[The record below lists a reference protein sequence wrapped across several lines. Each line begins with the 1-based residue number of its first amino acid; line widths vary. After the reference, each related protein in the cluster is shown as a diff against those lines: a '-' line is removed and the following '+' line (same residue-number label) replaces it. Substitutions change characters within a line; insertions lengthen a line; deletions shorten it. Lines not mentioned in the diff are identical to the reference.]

1 LSLPVLH
8 LLTLLSPD
16 ARSLTVSEGLG
27 VGEHL
32 PLIRDE
38 LGPLGLVQR
47 ARQARDGVVVRP
59 ALEPGEH
66 RKVDLVL
73 DVVGDLLALL
83 VDGADAWFL
92 RLVGRRNREEGRGG
106 GKGEV
111 FELLCSKLFSLPL
124 SFSLPLRTRKRTL
137 AEEDHRPAGAA
148 QRLVRRRRDD
158 VGVLERRRDE
168 AGGDEPGDVRHVGQ
182 EP

>member
-1 LSLPVLH
+1 MRYSSSSVPSSSLSL
-8 LLTLLSPD
+8 S
-16 ARSLTVSEGLG
+16 
-27 VGEHL
+27 
-32 PLIRDE
+32 
-38 LGPLGLVQR
+38 
-47 ARQARDGVVVRP
+47 
-59 ALEPGEH
+59 
-66 RKVDLVL
+66 
-73 DVVGDLLALL
+73 
-83 VDGADAWFL
+83 
-92 RLVGRRNREEGRGG
+92 
-106 GKGEV
+106 
-111 FELLCSKLFSLPL
+111 